1 MQNDEKEE
9 LEQEILEFQVTE
21 GEENQRIDKYLS
33 ICMTGS
39 SRSYIQKLIKDGNV
53 TIEDKPVKA
62 NYKVASGNKI
72 HVRVPEP
79 EQLDIVPEN
88 IPLDILYEDS
98 DIIVIN
104 KGKGMV
110 VHPAAGHYS
119 GTIVNGLLYHCKD
132 ELSGINGVMR
142 PGIVHRIDMNTTG
155 VIVICKN
162 DKAHNCIAAQLKE
175 HSITREYHAIV
186 YNHFSETEG
195 KVDAPIGRHPVERKK
210 MAINYK
216 NGKNAVTHYEVIQ
229 DLKQNFSYIKCHLE
243 TGRTHQIRVHMASI
257 QHPLL
262 GDDVYGPKRSNYQL
276 QGQTLHAKTLGFI
289 HPTTNEYVE
298 FSAPLP
304 DYFSDLLRKLSSICY
319 PFA

>member
-304 DYFSDLLRKLSSICY
+304 DYFSDLLRKLS
-319 PFA
+319 

>member
-1 MQNDEKEE
+1 MQKDEKEE
-9 LEQEILEFQVTE
+9 LEQEVLEFQVT
-21 GEENQRIDKYLS
+21 GDEENQRIDKYLS
-33 ICMTGS
+33 ICMTDS

-62 NYKVASGNKI
+62 NYKVASGNRI

-195 KVDAPIGRHPVERKK
+195 KIDAPIGRHPVERKK

-229 DLKQNFSYIKCHLE
+229 NLKQNFAYIKCHLE

-276 QGQTLHAKTLGFI
+276 QGQTLHANTLGFI

-304 DYFSDLLRKLSSICY
+304 DYFSDLLRKLS
-319 PFA
+319 

>member
-9 LEQEILEFQVTE
+9 LEQEILEFQVM
-21 GEENQRIDKYLS
+21 EEESNQRIDKYLS
-33 ICMTGS
+33 IHMADS

-62 NYKVASGNKI
+62 NYKVASGNRI
-72 HVRVPEP
+72 TVRVPEP

-162 DKAHNCIAAQLKE
+162 DKAHNFIAAQLKE

-195 KVDAPIGRHPVERKK
+195 KVDAPLGRHPVERKK

-229 DLKQNFSYIKCHLE
+229 NLKQNFSYIKCHLE

-304 DYFSDLLRKLSSICY
+304 DYFSDLLRKLS
-319 PFA
+319 